1 MAKMDKI
8 WMETTRTRTANGIS
22 TWEVEMSQKFL
33 ERVAEQNNGLTYR
46 NEEKFEVSM
55 KVKDGSSGYIKHID
69 TGKVINYLAKVFKP
83 ADDKVQVDFLVN
95 QTDTFSYPFAA
106 SFRGYTTGAFYR
118 FFNHIIRNRPDYF
131 ATVTMEIAKKEEA
144 EAIEEKAVDQAETP
158 VEATEMMATT
168 PEETTDETAAAQP
181 EVVEEVKVEEK
192 QKKSAKKSSK
202 KANKTEAE
210 APAVQPEVI
219 TEDVLEESAVE
230 VEPTLTEEATAEASE
245 TGLVASSEASD
256 AVTITE
262 AVSEDEDE
270 VKEEKPA
277 KKSRKPRSKK
287 KEIEEVDLDKLL
299 EEVDAAN

>member
-8 WMETTRTRTANGIS
+8 WMETTRTRAANGIS

-95 QTDTFSYPFAA
+95 QTDTFSYQFAA
-106 SFRGYTTGAFYR
+106 TFRGYTTGAFYR

-144 EAIEEKAVDQAETP
+144 EAIEEKAIDQAETP
-158 VEATEMMATT
+158 AESITVTAET
-168 PEETTDETAAAQP
+168 PQETATVQTEA
-181 EVVEEVKVEEK
+181 VEEAKVEGK
-192 QKKSAKKSSK
+192 SKKSAKKSSK
-202 KANKTEAE
+202 KAKNTDIEAE
-210 APAVQPEVI
+210 ILAVKPDVI
-219 TEDVLEESAVE
+219 TEDVLEEPASDA
-230 VEPTLTEEATAEASE
+230 EATVAEEIVHE
-245 TGLVASSEASD
+245 TLETDPVASSEAND
-256 AVTITE
+256 VVTIAE
-262 AVSEDEDE
+262 AVSEEKM
-270 VKEEKPA
+270 KEEKST

-299 EEVDAAN
+299 EEVDATN

>member
-1 MAKMDKI
+1 MAKTDKI
-8 WMETTRTRTANGIS
+8 WMETTRTRAANGIS

-83 ADDKVQVDFLVN
+83 AEDKVQVDFLVN

-106 SFRGYTTGAFYR
+106 TFRGYTTGAFYR

-131 ATVTMEIAKKEEA
+131 ATITMEIAKKEEA
-144 EAIEEKAVDQAETP
+144 EATEEKAIEQTETQVESTAATMETP
-158 VEATEMMATT
+158 Q
-168 PEETTDETAAAQP
+168 ETATAQP
-181 EVVEEVKVEEK
+181 EVVEESKVDEEP
-192 QKKSAKKSSK
+192 KKFAKKSSK
-202 KANKTEAE
+202 KAKKTDIEAE
-210 APAVQPEVI
+210 IPVVKPDVI
-219 TEDVLEESAVE
+219 TEDVLEEPAANTEAAVA
-230 VEPTLTEEATAEASE
+230 EEIVHEASE
-245 TGLVASSEASD
+245 TDKVASSEAND
-256 AVTITE
+256 VVTITE
-262 AVSEDEDE
+262 AVSEDE

>member
-8 WMETTRTRTANGIS
+8 WMETTRTRAANGIS

-69 TGKVINYLAKVFKP
+69 TGRVINYLAKVFKP
-83 ADDKVQVDFLVN
+83 AEDKVQVDFLVN

-106 SFRGYTTGAFYR
+106 TFRGYTTGAFYR

-131 ATVTMEIAKKEEA
+131 ATVTMEIAKKEE
-144 EAIEEKAVDQAETP
+144 D
-158 VEATEMMATT
+158 EATEEKDIEQTETQVESTT
-168 PEETTDETAAAQP
+168 VTVEIPQETATVQP
-181 EVVEEVKVEEK
+181 EVVEEAKVEEK
-192 QKKSAKKSSK
+192 PKKSAKKSSK
-202 KANKTEAE
+202 KAKKTDIEAE
-210 APAVQPEVI
+210 IPTVKPDVI
-219 TEDVLEESAVE
+219 TEDVLEEPAANSEAMVA
-230 VEPTLTEEATAEASE
+230 EEIVNEASE
-245 TGLVASSEASD
+245 TDMVASSEAND
-256 AVTITE
+256 VVTIAE
-262 AVSEDEDE
+262 AVSEEKT
-270 VKEEKPA
+270 KEEKST

>member
-8 WMETTRTRTANGIS
+8 WMETTRTRAANGIS
-22 TWEVEMSQKFL
+22 TWDVEMSQKFL

-69 TGKVINYLAKVFKP
+69 TGRVINYLAKVFKP
-83 ADDKVQVDFLVN
+83 AEDKVQVDFLVN

-106 SFRGYTTGAFYR
+106 TFRGYTTGAFYR

-131 ATVTMEIAKKEEA
+131 ATVTMEIAKKEE
-144 EAIEEKAVDQAETP
+144 D
-158 VEATEMMATT
+158 EATEEKDIEQTETQVESTT
-168 PEETTDETAAAQP
+168 VTVEIPQETATVQP
-181 EVVEEVKVEEK
+181 EVVEEAKVEEK
-192 QKKSAKKSSK
+192 PKKSAKKSSK
-202 KANKTEAE
+202 KAKKTDIEAE
-210 APAVQPEVI
+210 IPTVKPDVI
-219 TEDVLEESAVE
+219 TEDVLEEPAANSEAMVA
-230 VEPTLTEEATAEASE
+230 EEIVNEASE
-245 TGLVASSEASD
+245 TDMVASSEAND
-256 AVTITE
+256 VVTIAE
-262 AVSEDEDE
+262 AVSEEKT
-270 VKEEKPA
+270 KEEKST

>member
-8 WMETTRTRTANGIS
+8 WMETTRTRAANGIS

-69 TGKVINYLAKVFKP
+69 TGRVINYLAKVFKP
-83 ADDKVQVDFLVN
+83 AEDKVQVDFLVN

-106 SFRGYTTGAFYR
+106 TFRGYTTGAFYR

-131 ATVTMEIAKKEEA
+131 TTVTMEIAKKEEA
-144 EAIEEKAVDQAETP
+144 EATEEKAIEPAETQ
-158 VEATEMMATT
+158 VESTAIATET
-168 PEETTDETAAAQP
+168 PEETATVQH
-181 EVVEEVKVEEK
+181 EVVEETKVKEK
-192 QKKSAKKSSK
+192 PKKAKKTDI
-202 KANKTEAE
+202 KAEITT
-210 APAVQPEVI
+210 VQPDVI
-219 TEDVLEESAVE
+219 TEDVLEE
-230 VEPTLTEEATAEASE
+230 PTANSEATVAEEIVNEAPE
-245 TGLVASSEASD
+245 TDLVTSSEAND
-256 AVTITE
+256 VVTIAE
-262 AVSEDEDE
+262 AVSEEK
-270 VKEEKPA
+270 VKEEKST

-287 KEIEEVDLDKLL
+287 KEIEEVDLDRLL